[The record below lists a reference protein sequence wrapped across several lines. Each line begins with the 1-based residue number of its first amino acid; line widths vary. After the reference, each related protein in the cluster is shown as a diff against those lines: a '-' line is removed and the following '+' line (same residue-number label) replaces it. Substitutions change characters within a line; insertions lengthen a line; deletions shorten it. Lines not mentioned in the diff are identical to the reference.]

1 MSDTRQLRAG
11 VTGLVA
17 FAGVE
22 EETLLASA
30 GTEPEAGSPERW
42 AALPLVA
49 HNTEFKRQQVQRL
62 EAVRRAESPPGFAEI
77 DHSSG
82 ELYRRLAELP
92 GEVVAQD
99 CHLTTRALIEE
110 MWAVSD
116 EDLCDPSPNAF
127 LAGRQ
132 LWLQVVVRGFWH
144 PSGHLGEYYLAHGRF
159 EDAIGLQS
167 RAVVTGALLSVPD
180 PAQAMAFY
188 NLACA
193 QARAGEP
200 AAGLKSLQE
209 AIGLNPP
216 VAGERGARRGPGPG
230 PRRRPAGVLARL
242 GLKGSSISKPGTTS
256 RARPAA
262 RAPGLD
268 HPRNRVRPTAAQVG
282 ALAAGGS
289 SSSRRWARTTSRAG
303 APSRAPDPGVLRLHG
318 ERNGAKGA

>member
-1 MSDTRQLRAG
+1 
-11 VTGLVA
+11 
-17 FAGVE
+17 
-22 EETLLASA
+22 
-30 GTEPEAGSPERW
+30 
-42 AALPLVA
+42 
-49 HNTEFKRQQVQRL
+49 
-62 EAVRRAESPPGFAEI
+62 
-77 DHSSG
+77 
-82 ELYRRLAELP
+82 
-92 GEVVAQD
+92 
-99 CHLTTRALIEE
+99 

-209 AIGLNPP
+209 AIGLNPQLR
-216 VAGERGARRGPGPG
+216 ANAERDAD
-230 PRRRPAGVLARL
+230 
-242 GLKGSSISKPGTTS
+242 
-256 RARPAA
+256 
-262 RAPGLD
+262 LD
-268 HPRNRVRPTAAQVG
+268 RVREDG
-282 ALAAGGS
+282 RLESLLGS
-289 SSSRRWARTTSRAG
+289 
-303 APSRAPDPGVLRLHG
+303 D
-318 ERNGAKGA
+318 